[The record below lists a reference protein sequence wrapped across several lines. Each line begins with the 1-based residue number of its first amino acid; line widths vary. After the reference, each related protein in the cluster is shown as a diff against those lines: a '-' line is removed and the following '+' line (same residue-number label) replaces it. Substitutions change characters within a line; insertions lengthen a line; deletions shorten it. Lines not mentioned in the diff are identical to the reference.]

1 MDNQDRKL
9 RSLLLYLLPTI
20 HLCLCATVLFSRSLQ
35 SMLIIDFPVSGFFLA
50 LAWRFGHPLLWFVI
64 FGTAWWYLL
73 SLGLR
78 EIVRIVRIDP
88 RRWD

>member
-1 MDNQDRKL
+1 
-9 RSLLLYLLPTI
+9 
-20 HLCLCATVLFSRSLQ
+20 
-35 SMLIIDFPVSGFFLA
+35 MLIIDFPVSGFFLA